1 MPIDAKHLSEP
12 VDLGRQAIFLDDLVR
27 PHATHELVFAEDPAA
42 RVDEGDQGIERPT
55 AQLDRSAIGQQLA
68 AMADD
73 PEPTKVNRY
82 GIFGLPSHGP
92 DCRPGFTTFQ
102 NESRWAKDS
111 WGTSSLRCAPR
122 SVTTT

>member
-1 MPIDAKHLSEP
+1 MTIGAQSLSECG
-12 VDLGRQAIFLDDLVR
+12 DLGRQVVFFDHSVR
-27 PHATHELVFAEDPAA
+27 PHAAHELVFAEDRAPC
-42 RVDEGDQGIERPT
+42 VDEGYQRIERPT

-73 PEPTKVNRY
+73 GEPTKVNSY

-92 DCRPGFTTFQ
+92 DCRPSFTTFQ

-111 WGTSSLRCAPR
+111 
-122 SVTTT
+122 